1 MKNSISSDDENIHHS
16 NSPPSYLINRKKIP
30 KKTKNNK
37 KEKKRKK
44 EKLSKKMKKQEEI
57 NECDDLTFESQTKF
71 LNELAAM
78 MVTEDKPA
86 YKSEII
92 PHPLIFDPKQD
103 SALFLGKSQFGDYV
117 GKKDSVDGHTLI
129 TGASGAGKTANT
141 ARNTFETWK
150 GTIFAFDLKGDLISQ
165 ANIRKSKILYLMPE
179 HQNQYYIDP
188 FEFIRRDGER
198 NLVQNCR
205 SLAFAII
212 PLSLDEKDPFWTISA
227 RNILTGALVY
237 FFRLN
242 VSFIQAI
249 IVIKTRKIS
258 KLLKKISSDP
268 IAATCIDCKLKKAEK
283 VLCSV
288 NAVLQNYII
297 PFATDV
303 VIQEALS
310 SDGDSHK
317 ELIKWED
324 LDNQDECSQST
335 FTKFKSLEDRINESK
350 KAVKEAES
358 ERKKKK
364 KETKPKQ

>member
-44 EKLSKKMKKQEEI
+44 EKKGE
-57 NECDDLTFESQTKF
+57 
-71 LNELAAM
+71 
-78 MVTEDKPA
+78 PA
-86 YKSEII
+86 KTI
-92 PHPLIFDPKQD
+92 PQPLIFDPKQD

-249 IVIKTRKIS
+249 IVIKARKIS

-303 VIQEALS
+303 IIQEALS